1 MHNPMEFKNGMPPF
15 SISLD
20 DMSWNKTGSW
30 RYMRPLY
37 DSKIPPCTAGCPAH
51 EKIPQYFAL
60 VKEKKY
66 EEAWHIIL
74 DDNPMP
80 GVLGRVC
87 YHPCENVCNRGQYD
101 EDIAI
106 HNMERFVADQNRNN
120 HIPESFV
127 QDDRSQKVA
136 IIGSGPAGLSAGY
149 QLRRMGYTVTIF
161 EAAPESGGML
171 RLGIPKYRL
180 PREVLDKEIDDIKRL
195 GVEIKTSTA
204 VGKDIRWEAL
214 RKEYD
219 SVLIATGAYKGWK
232 LNIPGEHL
240 KGISSGLAF
249 LKEYNTTETAKAGKK
264 LVVVGGGNT
273 AIDTARSA
281 IRLGADVTI
290 VYRRSRAELP
300 AVPEE
305 IEDALKE
312 GVKIVFLVNPV
323 EFLGKTKVEKVR
335 LIRMKLAEPDESGR
349 RRPVPVPGSEF
360 EIEADQVLLAIGET
374 PDLDFL
380 GNALKVQKNRLEVD
394 PFQMTSE
401 EGVFAC
407 GDAALEPIGTVVDAI
422 ATGKKAA
429 RTIHQYLSAETAK
442 KITENGEVESEVP
455 FETVNLDYFIKE
467 PRPREKQSEITELKG
482 NFHEVNLGIS
492 EDDAIYEA
500 NRCFSCGTCTYCD
513 NCLIFCP
520 DVAIKYNPD
529 GKGYVINYDYCKGC
543 GICVHECPRNA
554 LSFEEELKW
563 SVS

>member
-1 MHNPMEFKNGMPPF
+1 MYDPMEFKNGIPPF
-15 SISLD
+15 AISTK

-37 DSKIPPCTAGCPAH
+37 DSKTPPCTAGCPAH

-87 YHPCENVCNRGQYD
+87 YHPCEDVCNRKHYD
-101 EDIAI
+101 ESIAI
-106 HNMERFVADQNRNN
+106 HHMERFVADQNRNN

-127 QDDRSQKVA
+127 QGERPQKVA

-149 QLRRMGYTVTIF
+149 QLRRLGYQVTIY
-161 EAAPESGGML
+161 EAAAEPGGML

-195 GVEIKTSTA
+195 GVKIKTSMA
-204 VGKDIRWEAL
+204 VGKDVAWETL
-214 RKEYD
+214 KKEYD
-219 SVLIATGAYKGWK
+219 AVLVATGAYKSWN

-240 KGISSGLAF
+240 KGISTGLSF
-249 LKEYNTTETAKAGKK
+249 LQEYNTKGTAKVGKK
-264 LVVVGGGNT
+264 VVVVGGGNT
-273 AIDTARSA
+273 AVDTARSA
-281 IRLGADVTI
+281 IRLGAEVTI

-312 GVKIVFLVNPV
+312 GVNIIFLTNPV
-323 EFLGKTKVEKVR
+323 EFLGKDKVEKVR
-335 LIRMKLAEPDESGR
+335 LIRMKLAEPDETGR

-380 GNALKVQKNRLEVD
+380 SENVKVQKNRIAVD
-394 PFQMTSE
+394 PFQMTTE

-407 GDAALEPIGTVVDAI
+407 GDAALGPIGTVVDAI
-422 ATGKKAA
+422 GTGKKAA
-429 RTIHQYLSAETAK
+429 RAIHQFLSAGLEKEKAQ
-442 KITENGEVESEVP
+442 NGEVTSEVP
-455 FETVNLDYFIKE
+455 FETINLDYFIKE
-467 PRPREKQSEITELKG
+467 PRPREAQRVIQNLKG
-482 NFHEVNLGIS
+482 NFQEVNLGIS

-500 NRCFSCGTCTYCD
+500 DRCFSCGTCTYCD
-513 NCLIFCP
+513 TCLIFCP
-520 DVAIKYNPD
+520 DVAISYNPD

-543 GICVHECPRNA
+543 GICVQECPRNA
-554 LSFEEELKW
+554 MSFEEELKW
-563 SVS
+563 TVS

>member
-1 MHNPMEFKNGMPPF
+1 MYDPMEFENGIPPF
-15 SISLD
+15 AISTG

-37 DSKIPPCTAGCPAH
+37 DAKVPPCTAGCPAH

-74 DDNPMP
+74 QDNPMP

-87 YHPCENVCNRGQYD
+87 YHPCEDVCNRGQYD
-101 EDIAI
+101 ESIAI
-106 HNMERFVADQNRNN
+106 HNMERFVADQNRDK
-120 HIPESFV
+120 HFPDHFV
-127 QDDRSQKVA
+127 QGERAQKIA
-136 IIGSGPAGLSAGY
+136 IVGSGPAGLSAGY
-149 QLRRMGYTVTIF
+149 QLRRLGYQVTIF
-161 EAAPESGGML
+161 EAAAEPGGML

-204 VGKDIRWEAL
+204 VGKDIPWENL
-214 RKEYD
+214 KKEYD
-219 SVLIATGAYKGWK
+219 AVLVATGAYKPSS
-232 LNIPGEHL
+232 LNVVGEHL
-240 KGISSGLAF
+240 KGVGTGLEF
-249 LKEYNTTETAKAGKK
+249 LKEYNTTGKAKVGKK
-264 LVVVGGGNT
+264 VVVVGGGNT

-281 IRLGADVTI
+281 IRLGAQVTI
-290 VYRRSRAELP
+290 VYRRSKAELP

-305 IEDALKE
+305 IEDAIKE
-312 GVKIVFLVNPV
+312 GVNIIFLTNPV
-323 EFLGKTKVEKVR
+323 EFIGKNRVQKVR

-349 RRPVPVPGSEF
+349 RRPVPIPGSEF
-360 EIEADQVLLAIGET
+360 EIEADQVLLAIGES

-380 GNALKVQKNRLEVD
+380 GNDLKIKKNRLQVG

-407 GDAALEPIGTVVDAI
+407 GDAAEGPVGTVVNAI
-422 ATGKKAA
+422 GTGKRAA
-429 RTIHQYLSAETAK
+429 QAIHQYLTAK
-442 KITENGEVESEVP
+442 EISLNGEVKNEVP
-455 FETVNLDYFIKE
+455 YETLNLDYFIKE
-467 PRPREKQSEITELKG
+467 PRPREQQMPATDLVG
-482 NFHEVNLGIS
+482 NFNEVKLGLRE
-492 EDDAIYEA
+492 EDAVYEA
-500 NRCFSCGTCTYCD
+500 DRCFSCGTCTYCD

-520 DVAIKYNPD
+520 DVAISYSSD

-554 LSFEEELKW
+554 MSFEEELKW
-563 SVS
+563 TVS

>member
-1 MHNPMEFKNGMPPF
+1 MYDPMEFKNGIPPF
-15 SISLD
+15 AISTK

-37 DSKIPPCTAGCPAH
+37 DSKTPPCTAGCPAH

-87 YHPCENVCNRGQYD
+87 YHPCEDVCNRKHYD
-101 EDIAI
+101 ESIAI
-106 HNMERFVADQNRNN
+106 HHMERFVADQNRNN
-120 HIPESFV
+120 HIPKSFV
-127 QDDRSQKVA
+127 EGERPQKVA

-149 QLRRMGYTVTIF
+149 QLRRLGYQVTIY
-161 EAAPESGGML
+161 EAAAEPGGML

-195 GVEIKTSTA
+195 GVKIKTSTA
-204 VGKDIRWEAL
+204 VGKDVQWETL
-214 RKEYD
+214 KKEYD
-219 SVLIATGAYKGWK
+219 AVLVATGAYKSWN

-240 KGISSGLAF
+240 KGISTGLSF
-249 LKEYNTTETAKAGKK
+249 LREYNTTGTAKVGKK
-264 LVVVGGGNT
+264 VVVVGGGNT
-273 AIDTARSA
+273 AVDTARSA
-281 IRLGADVTI
+281 IRLGAEVTI

-312 GVKIVFLVNPV
+312 GVNIIFLTNPV
-323 EFLGKTKVEKVR
+323 EFLGKDKVEKVR
-335 LIRMKLAEPDESGR
+335 LIRMKLAEPDETGR

-380 GNALKVQKNRLEVD
+380 SENVKVQKNRIAVD
-394 PFQMTSE
+394 PFQMTTE

-407 GDAALEPIGTVVDAI
+407 GDAALGPIGTVVDAI
-422 ATGKKAA
+422 GTGKKAA
-429 RTIHQYLSAETAK
+429 KAIHQFLSAGLAK
-442 KITENGEVESEVP
+442 ESAENGEITSEVP
-455 FETVNLDYFIKE
+455 FETINLDYFIKE
-467 PRPREKQSEITELKG
+467 PRPREEQRVIQNLKG
-482 NFHEVNLGIS
+482 NFQEVNLGIS
-492 EDDAIYEA
+492 ENDAVYEA
-500 NRCFSCGTCTYCD
+500 DRCFSCGTCTYCD
-513 NCLIFCP
+513 TCLIFCP
-520 DVAIKYNPD
+520 DVAISYNPD

-543 GICVHECPRNA
+543 GICVQECPRNA
-554 LSFEEELKW
+554 MSFEEELKW
-563 SVS
+563 TVS